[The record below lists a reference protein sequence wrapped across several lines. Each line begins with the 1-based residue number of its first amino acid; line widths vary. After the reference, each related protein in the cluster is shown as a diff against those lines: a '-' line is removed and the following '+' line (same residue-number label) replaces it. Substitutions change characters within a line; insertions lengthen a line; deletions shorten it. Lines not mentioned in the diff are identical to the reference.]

1 VLYEML
7 SGSPPHVGASA
18 QQIVMKIIAEPV
30 QPVTALRKSV
40 PPNVAAAVA
49 KSLEKLPADRFESAK
64 AFGDALG
71 NSAYTNASGP
81 RTAGYAMAGRRVSVR
96 LFGAVSV
103 IAVALLVAAVWGWRA
118 ALREENGIAVRIP
131 LTLAIDT

>member
-1 VLYEML
+1 
-7 SGSPPHVGASA
+7 
-18 QQIVMKIIAEPV
+18 
-30 QPVTALRKSV
+30 
-40 PPNVAAAVA
+40 
-49 KSLEKLPADRFESAK
+49 
-64 AFGDALG
+64 
-71 NSAYTNASGP
+71 
-81 RTAGYAMAGRRVSVR
+81 MAGRRVSVR